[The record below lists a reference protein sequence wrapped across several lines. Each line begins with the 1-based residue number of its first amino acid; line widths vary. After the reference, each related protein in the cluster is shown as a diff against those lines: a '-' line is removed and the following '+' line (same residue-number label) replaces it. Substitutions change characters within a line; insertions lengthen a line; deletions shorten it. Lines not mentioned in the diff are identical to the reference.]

1 MRSFCCL
8 FVIFFSAFTTLANA
22 TESIRIAVLKFGTV
36 NWELDAIKR
45 LELDIKYGF
54 QLEVKGV
61 AGKPAAAIL
70 FQGNEADVI
79 VSDWIWVARQ
89 NAAGKNFR
97 FLPYS
102 RQVGSVI
109 VAPDST
115 VTNIK
120 DLVGKRIGIAGGPV
134 DKSWLLTRAYG
145 LQQYGFDL
153 AKESEPVFGA
163 PPLLSKFMERGE
175 LDAIITF
182 WHFGAKLKA
191 KGFRELLTMS
201 DAARTLGIEK
211 DVPLLGYV
219 FHKSWAEEKPD
230 LVKALASASR
240 EAKEYLAQNDAI
252 WAELRPKMRAKTEEA
267 FEALKAGFRAGIP
280 TAFSVDKNTVD
291 KFFLTLAKIG
301 GKKLVGDA
309 TSANVEI
316 FWRSAR

>member
-1 MRSFCCL
+1 MRRICC
-8 FVIFFSAFTTLANA
+8 FIVIYFLAFTTLTSA
-22 TESIRIAVLKFGTV
+22 TVSIRIAVLKFGTV
-36 NWELDAIKR
+36 NWELEAIKR
-45 LELDIKYGF
+45 LKLDIKFGF

-61 AGKPAAAIL
+61 AGKQAAAIL

-102 RQVGSVI
+102 RQIGSVI
-109 VAPDST
+109 VAPDSD
-115 VTNIK
+115 VSSMI

-134 DKSWLLTRAYG
+134 DKNWLLMRAYG
-145 LQQYGFDL
+145 LQQYGIDL
-153 AKESEPVFGA
+153 AVESEPVFGA

-219 FHKSWAEEKPD
+219 FHKAWAEEKPD
-230 LVKALASASR
+230 LVNALASASR
-240 EAKEYLAQNDAI
+240 EAKEFLAQDEAI
-252 WAELRPKMRAKTEEA
+252 WSKLRPKMRAKTEET

-280 TAFSVDKNTVD
+280 TTYSIDKNTID
-291 KFFLTLAKIG
+291 KFFLTLAKLG
-301 GKKLVGDA
+301 GKKLVGNA
-309 TSANVEI
+309 TSADVEI
-316 FWRSAR
+316 FWPSGW